1 MNFYLQFAPMMF
13 LLQLALAILSLIH
26 PMAFHVQLPFVFSSE
41 QAPSGRV
48 VTIIPCCASTIWE
61 RAGKVDWDG
70 KKSLMCE
77 WGTPCD
83 QQYGAEEAH
92 LKCRHINK
100 RQPTGHGQGQS
111 SHNFSGKLV

>member
-26 PMAFHVQLPFVFSSE
+26 PMAFQVQLPFVFSPE

-77 WGTPCD
+77 CD